1 MDYNLTETELVKL
14 FIEKKDE
21 RAFTLIIKNYQESIY
36 WHCLRMLGNH
46 NDADEVTQQVF
57 ITLYKKLNTFKFESK
72 LSTWIFSITSN
83 LVLNYI
89 KKRKIKAFLGFDD
102 LDNDISDNND
112 IVENLDNKMKLE
124 KLNTI
129 LQKLPEKQRQVF
141 VLRNFDD
148 LSYDE
153 ISQITKTSVGAL
165 KASYHH
171 AQKKI
176 MELMKN
182 E

>member
-1 MDYNLTETELVKL
+1 MDYNLSETELVKL

-21 RAFTLIIKNYQESIY
+21 RAFTLIIKQYQESIY

-46 NDADEVTQQVF
+46 ADADEVTQQVF
-57 ITLYKKLNTFKFESK
+57 ITLYKKLHTFKFEAK
-72 LSTWIFSITSN
+72 LSTWIFTITSN

-89 KKRKIKAFLGFDD
+89 KKRKIKAFFGFDD
-102 LDNDISDNND
+102 LEHDISDNSD
-112 IVENLDNKMKLE
+112 IVQDLDNKMKLE
-124 KLNTI
+124 KLKSV

-141 VLRNFDD
+141 ILRNFDD
-148 LSYDE
+148 LSYEE
-153 ISQITKTSVGAL
+153 IAQITNTSVGAL

>member
-1 MDYNLTETELVKL
+1 VNYNLSENELAKL
-14 FIEKKDE
+14 FIENKDE
-21 RAFTLIIKNYQESIY
+21 RAFTLLIKQYQQSIY

-46 NDADEVTQQVF
+46 SDADEVTQQVF
-57 ITLYKKLNTFKFESK
+57 ITLYKKLYTYKFESK
-72 LSTWIFSITSN
+72 LSTWIFTITSN

-89 KKRKIKAFLGFDD
+89 KKKKIKVFFSFDD
-102 LDNDISDNND
+102 LEHDLSDNSD
-112 IVENLDNKMKLE
+112 IVQDIDNKMKLE
-124 KLNTI
+124 KLNKI

-141 VLRNFDD
+141 ILRNFDD
-148 LSYDE
+148 LSYEE
-153 ISQITKTSVGAL
+153 ISEITKTSVGAL

-176 MELMKN
+176 MELMQN